1 MLRDVEELE
10 KISFGKRLKD
20 LMIEYSDGKKP
31 MSQIELKN
39 RLDKMNNDVEVVTTA
54 TISKWVRNKAGLRK
68 NKEQI
73 LNYLSTIFDVDEEYL
88 DCKQVE
94 KKKKSEPN
102 IDKIQEKKDK
112 DYIVFLN
119 YLNSLG
125 FTIRVKEEVNEEL
138 TNEVK
143 RISNNTIYKGK
154 IYKYE
159 HAHYLLYYKRKMK
172 RLSKEEFEKFKND
185 ILTYI
190 LFSFEN
196 L

>member
-10 KISFGKRLKD
+10 RISFNKRLKE
-20 LMIEYSDGKKP
+20 LMLEYGDGKKP

-39 RLDKMNNDVEVVTTA
+39 QLDKMNNDVEVVTTA

-73 LNYLSTIFDVDEEYL
+73 LNYLSKIFNVDADYL
-88 DCKQVE
+88 DCKQIE
-94 KKKKSEPN
+94 KKKVELDNKE
-102 IDKIQEKKDK
+102 KLKQEKKDK
-112 DYIVFLN
+112 DYIVFLDF
-119 YLNSLG
+119 LNSLG
-125 FTIRVKEEVNEEL
+125 FKVRVKREVSDQTL
-138 TNEVK
+138 DVK
-143 RISNNTIYKGK
+143 TIIDDTIYQGK
-154 IYKYE
+154 RDLYE
-159 HAHYLLYYKRKMK
+159 DLAYALYYRRKK
-172 RLSKEEFEKFKND
+172 KIISKDEFEKFKKD